1 MSRQVKTTGAALSRT
16 QKPVTVTSVQAGD
29 GLQNVVAGLGTD
41 RDKMSY
47 GSYELPRLLLRQE
60 LENMYRSSWLA
71 KRIINAVA
79 DDMTREWR
87 TVIFD
92 DDDDKRQF
100 AIEKAEKKLRVRPQ
114 INEALR
120 LSRLY
125 GGALVIIGTKD
136 KDMSKPLNPE
146 TIRKGDLQWLRV
158 VDRWRIA
165 SGPVRTTDLA
175 SPNFGLPEHYILAES
190 TVQVHHSRVLRF
202 DGQKLPYFAWMQN
215 GMWHDSELQHVIDS
229 IMNADTTSKGIAT
242 MLFEANV
249 DVVTSE
255 GLSDAVAT
263 KEGEARVTKRFQ
275 LAAMMKSF
283 NRMLLLDGGETYEKK
298 SNQFANLDKIW
309 LQFMV
314 DVCGAADIPMTRLF
328 GQSAA
333 GLNATG
339 DNDVRN
345 YYDMISAK
353 QEAEL
358 RAQLEY
364 LDEILVRSE
373 LGTMP
378 DDYRFDFNSL
388 WQMSDSEMATIQKT
402 RAERDQIYL
411 NAGVVTEGVVAR
423 ELKEDG
429 TYKNLTDEDI
439 ELAEELA
446 EAAPDPTLPMPGQL
460 PPGAPAA
467 PVAGQQGS
475 GTKAPIAA
483 PAGPTPAP
491 AKGKEE

>member
-1 MSRQVKTTGAALSRT
+1 MARNVKTVGAALSRT
-16 QKPVTVTSVQAGD
+16 GKPVALVEASD
-29 GLQNVVAGLGTD
+29 GLQNFVAGLGTD
-41 RDKMSY
+41 RDKMTA
-47 GSYELPRLLLRQE
+47 GRYELPRVLPRSE

-92 DDDDKRQF
+92 DEDDERQF

-114 INEALR
+114 VNEALR
-120 LSRLY
+120 LARLY
-125 GGALVIIGTKD
+125 GGSLIIIGTKD

-146 TIRKGDLQWLRV
+146 AVKKGDLLWLRTIE
-158 VDRWRIA
+158 RWRVA
-165 SGPVRTTDLA
+165 AGPVRTTDLS
-175 SPNFGLPEHYILAES
+175 SPNFGLPDFYMLAES
-190 TVQVHHSRVLRF
+190 SVQVHHTRVLRF

-215 GMWHDSELQHVIDS
+215 GMWHDSELQHVLDS

-255 GLSDAVAT
+255 GLSDVLAT
-263 KEGEARVTKRFQ
+263 KDGEARLTKRFQ

-283 NRMLLLDGGETYEKK
+283 NRMLLLDGTETYEKK

-345 YYDMISAK
+345 YYDMVSAK
-353 QEAEL
+353 QESEL

-364 LDEILVRSE
+364 LDEVLVRSE

-388 WQMSDSEMATIQKT
+388 WQMSDAETATIQKT

-439 ELAEELA
+439 ELAEELS
-446 EAAPDPTLPMPGQL
+446 EAAPDPVLV
-460 PPGAPAA
+460 PGAPVQPGAA
-467 PVAGQQGS
+467 QPPQGQQTPPGPQGNTDPKQTAS
-475 GTKAPIAA
+475 
-483 PAGPTPAP
+483 PAGT
-491 AKGKEE
+491 GKAQ